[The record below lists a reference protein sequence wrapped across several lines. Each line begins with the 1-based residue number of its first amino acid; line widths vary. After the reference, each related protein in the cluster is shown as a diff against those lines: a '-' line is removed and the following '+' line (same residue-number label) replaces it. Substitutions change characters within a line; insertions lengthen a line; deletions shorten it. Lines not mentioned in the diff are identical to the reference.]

1 MLQRALHTRSD
12 AGVRLLSVTV
22 APRRSNRRT
31 RASNSEARGPIRS
44 RQRIRHFLVTIKMAE
59 QNARARRPI
68 GFGMIPGIRRARGR
82 PAFDSHARLIA
93 DPRLH
98 FLSALWYLDK

>member
-31 RASNSEARGPIRS
+31 RASKFGGEGPDSLPTAHKAPRENGATRQVWSERNEMR
-44 RQRIRHFLVTIKMAE
+44 
-59 QNARARRPI
+59 
-68 GFGMIPGIRRARGR
+68 
-82 PAFDSHARLIA
+82 
-93 DPRLH
+93 
-98 FLSALWYLDK
+98 